1 MRETEDMKEDRETGD
16 VEINLLVKDAR
27 KKEHQ
32 YSQCW
37 GMVIKNAM

>member
-1 MRETEDMKEDRETGD
+1 MKEDRETGD
-16 VEINLLVKDAR
+16 SQGDVEINSLVKDAR